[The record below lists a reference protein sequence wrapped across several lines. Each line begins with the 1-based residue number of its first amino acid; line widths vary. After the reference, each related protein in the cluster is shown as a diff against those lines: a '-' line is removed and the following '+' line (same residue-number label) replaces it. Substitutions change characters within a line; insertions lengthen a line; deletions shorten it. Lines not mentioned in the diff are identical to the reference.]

1 MTAEM
6 DLFKCFR
13 AKGQAIRSGGKFETF
28 PAIKVDAIDTTG
40 AGDSFA
46 GAFVDGKSIKNHYS
60 SINSSLE

>member
-46 GAFVDGKSIKNHYS
+46 GAFVDGKSIN
-60 SINSSLE
+60 NSF